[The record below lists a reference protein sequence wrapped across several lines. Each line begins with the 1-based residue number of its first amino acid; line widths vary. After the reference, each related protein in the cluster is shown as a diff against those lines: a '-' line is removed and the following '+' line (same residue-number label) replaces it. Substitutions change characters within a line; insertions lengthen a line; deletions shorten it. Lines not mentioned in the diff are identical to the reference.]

1 MEPFLA
7 DPRPAAILQRLAEQW
22 VQYGHTTLRLVSLTA
37 RHRVHLVSRL
47 DDRLARRLGFHP
59 VSDPSAVVDAWRRAR
74 GGDTVAVIAGQ
85 PVFPR
90 GEAPTWVRTGAGR
103 GSTLGLGVSMKDAS
117 KNTVMAPAVVAAVDN
132 GAGRARGVVSRV
144 LARSSGGSVTIFAFA
159 AGQELSEHTA
169 PFDALVHVVSGR
181 LELTIGRK
189 PVPADRGEL
198 VVMPAGVPHALRAAA
213 DTSMILTMLRD
224 RGEG

>member
-1 MEPFLA
+1 MKDSSRDTTIAPGEAVEVEKLVSVA
-7 DPRPAAILQRLAEQW
+7 PAAI
-22 VQYGHTTLRLVSLTA
+22 
-37 RHRVHLVSRL
+37 
-47 DDRLARRLGFHP
+47 
-59 VSDPSAVVDAWRRAR
+59 
-74 GGDTVAVIAGQ
+74 
-85 PVFPR
+85 
-90 GEAPTWVRTGAGR
+90 
-103 GSTLGLGVSMKDAS
+103 
-117 KNTVMAPAVVAAVDN
+117 
-132 GAGRARGVVSRV
+132 VSRV

-189 PVPADRGEL
+189 PVPADGGEM

-213 DTSMILTMLRD
+213 DTTMILTMLRD